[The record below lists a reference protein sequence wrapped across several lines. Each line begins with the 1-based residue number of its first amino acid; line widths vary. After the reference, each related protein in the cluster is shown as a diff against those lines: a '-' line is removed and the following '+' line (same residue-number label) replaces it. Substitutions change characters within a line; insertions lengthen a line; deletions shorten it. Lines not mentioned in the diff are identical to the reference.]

1 MKISLKRIF
10 VLSFLLILLTI
21 FLVVLLVVLRQKG
34 TISEQLIVSS
44 ENDLISDIT
53 NHLDHFFDIPE
64 LTIEIGRASCRERV

>member
-64 LTIEIGRASCRERV
+64 LTIEAQVFFV